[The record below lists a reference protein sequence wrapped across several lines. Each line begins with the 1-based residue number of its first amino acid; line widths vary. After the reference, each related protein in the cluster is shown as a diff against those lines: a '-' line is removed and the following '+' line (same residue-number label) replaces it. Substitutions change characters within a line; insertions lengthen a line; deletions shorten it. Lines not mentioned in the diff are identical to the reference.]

1 MSQYSHLTADLS
13 NENSSITK
21 IVRLVGHDRTVLDVG
36 CAHGYLGEVLRARG
50 CRVVGVERD
59 PEDAARARAH
69 CEQVVVRDVEEPDW
83 IEELNRRRFDVIV
96 FADVLEHLRDPA
108 RVLRETLELLAP
120 DTGFIVASI
129 PNVAHV
135 SVRLELLLGSFRRE
149 TLGILDA
156 THLHFFTR
164 DSLEEFLAS
173 CGIAAESWDC
183 TTNEI
188 ADHVVADYLQRA
200 GLPYTRELRERFA
213 QPDAQAYQFV
223 IKARPAKGVAP
234 SLPAPL
240 EKPIQVIENLVREFE
255 RTRVELARTQT
266 ELSRTQT
273 ELSGELSRTRAEL
286 ARSDTELART
296 QTELARTQTELART
310 QTELSG
316 ELSRTRAELARSDT
330 QLARMRMSP
339 VEVERPRDGGL
350 RVLQVV
356 HQFVPRHTGGTE
368 IYCSDL
374 SFALARRGHAVRV
387 LSGAPFRD
395 DVGTRVHWEGDAAV
409 AVELLPA
416 TRTYRRLG
424 SVGRFFDRFDN
435 PAARVAIREALDR
448 MRPDVVHV
456 QHLLH
461 LSAELI
467 PECHTRHIPVVVTLN
482 DYWFLCHRIKLVRR
496 DGALCEGPARGW
508 NCCQCLNTSRLVRS
522 HLNPAAVGANLYR
535 YAYLVRRLEKADRIL
550 APSRFVRE
558 VYGRNGV
565 DAARIVV
572 CDYGTAS
579 PPPELA
585 ARLRARRRHEPVRF
599 GFLGALIRDK
609 GVHVLIDAFNRLPAG
624 CAELHI
630 FGPAADPAY
639 NEDLRRRAQH
649 PGIRWRGPVPHPERW
664 AALAEVDVVV
674 VPSIWY
680 ENSPLAIHEAHMA
693 GVPVIGSATGGIP
706 EHVRDS
712 VDGRTFPAGDVDAL
726 AACLRGV
733 VEDPESLARWERAT
747 IAPKTMEAHVLE
759 IESIY
764 REVVT
769 APPARAAS

>member
-36 CAHGYLGEVLRARG
+36 CAHGYLAEVLRARG
-50 CRVVGVERD
+50 CRVIGVERD

-83 IEELNRRRFDVIV
+83 IEELDRRRFDVIV
-96 FADVLEHLRDPA
+96 FADVLERLRDPA
-108 RVLRETLELLAP
+108 RVLRETVALLEP
-120 DTGFIVASI
+120 DTGFVVATI

-156 THLHFFTR
+156 THLHLFTR
-164 DSLEEFLAS
+164 DSLEELLAS
-173 CGIAAESWDC
+173 CGMAAESWDC

-188 ADHVVADYLQRA
+188 ADHVVADCLRRA
-200 GLPYTRELRERFA
+200 GLPYTPALRERFP

-223 IKARPAKGVAP
+223 IKARPAKGIAP
-234 SLPAPL
+234 SLAAPL
-240 EKPIQVIENLVREFE
+240 EKPLQVMENLVREFE
-255 RTRVELARTQT
+255 RTRAELARTD
-266 ELSRTQT
+266 
-273 ELSGELSRTRAEL
+273 AE
-286 ARSDTELART
+286 
-296 QTELARTQTELART
+296 
-310 QTELSG
+310 
-316 ELSRTRAELARSDT
+316 
-330 QLARMRMSP
+330 LARMRMLP
-339 VEVERPRDGGL
+339 ADVERPRDGGL

-356 HQFVPRHTGGTE
+356 HQFVPRYAGGTE

-387 LSGAPFRD
+387 LSGAPCRE
-395 DVGTRVHWEGDAAV
+395 DVGTRVQWEGDAGIV
-409 AVELLPA
+409 TERLPA
-416 TRTYRRLG
+416 TRTYRRLA
-424 SVGRFFDRFDN
+424 SVGGFFDRFDN
-435 PAARVAIREALDR
+435 PDARVAIREVLDR
-448 MRPDVVHV
+448 MRPDVVHI

-467 PECHTRHIPVVVTLN
+467 PECRTRRIPVVVTLN

-508 NCCQCLNTSRLVRS
+508 NCCQCLKTSRLVRS
-522 HLNPAAVGANLYR
+522 HLNPVAVAANLYR
-535 YAYLVRRLEKADRIL
+535 YAYLVRQLLKADRIL
-550 APSRFVRE
+550 APSGFLRE

-565 DAARIVV
+565 NAARIAV
-572 CDYGTAS
+572 CDYGIAS

-585 ARLRARRRHEPVRF
+585 ERLRARQRHEPLRF
-599 GFLGALIRDK
+599 GFLGALIPDK
-609 GVHVLIDAFNRLPAG
+609 GVHVLVEAFNRLPAG
-624 CAELHI
+624 CAELHV

-639 NEDLRRRAQH
+639 DQDVRRRAQH

-664 AALAEVDVVV
+664 AALAEVDVVLA
-674 VPSIWY
+674 PSTWY
-680 ENSPLAIHEAHMA
+680 ENSPLAIHEARVA
-693 GVPVIGSATGGIP
+693 GVPVIGSAIGGIP
-706 EHVRDS
+706 EHVRDG

-733 VEDPESLARWERAT
+733 VEDPECLARWERAT
-747 IAPKTMEAHVLE
+747 IPPKTMETHVLE

-764 REVVT
+764 HEVV
-769 APPARAAS
+769 AARPASAAS

>member
-13 NENSSITK
+13 NENSSITR

-266 ELSRTQT
+266 ELS
-273 ELSGELSRTRAEL
+273 
-286 ARSDTELART
+286 
-296 QTELARTQTELART
+296 RT

>member
-255 RTRVELARTQT
+255 RTRV
-266 ELSRTQT
+266 
-273 ELSGELSRTRAEL
+273 
-286 ARSDTELART
+286 
-296 QTELARTQTELART
+296 ELART